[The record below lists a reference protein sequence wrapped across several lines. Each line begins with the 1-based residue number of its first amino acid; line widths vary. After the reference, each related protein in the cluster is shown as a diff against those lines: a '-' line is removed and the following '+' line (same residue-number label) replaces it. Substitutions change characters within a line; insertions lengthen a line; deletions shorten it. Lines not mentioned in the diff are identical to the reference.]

1 MVFLETALPDLYV
14 LDPERAEDER
24 GFFARIWQPRELAGR
39 GLNARLAHVSVSFNR
54 RKGTLR
60 GLHYQVAPMAEAKI
74 VRCARGAIFD
84 VVVDL
89 RPDSP
94 AFTRW
99 AGFELSAENGRGLY
113 IPEGCAHGFQTL
125 RDDSEVLY
133 FISEEFSPGHAR
145 GVRWNDPLF
154 AIAWPD
160 DVRTMNE
167 RDRTYPDFQPA
178 PRS

>member
-14 LDPERAEDER
+14 LEPERVEDER
-24 GFFARIWQPRELAGR
+24 GFFARIWQPGDFIAR
-39 GLNARLAHVSVSFNR
+39 GLNPKLAHVSVSFNR

-60 GLHYQVAPMAEAKI
+60 GLHYQTAPMAEAKI
-74 VRCARGAIFD
+74 VRCGRGAVFD

-89 RPDSP
+89 RHDSP

-99 AGFELSAENGRGLY
+99 VGVELSDDNGRALY

-125 RDDSEVLY
+125 RDNTELLY
-133 FISEEFSPGHAR
+133 FISAEYSPEHAR
-145 GVRWNDPLF
+145 GVRWNDPVF
-154 AIAWPD
+154 GITWPD

-167 RDRTYPDFQPA
+167 RDRSYPDFQPA
-178 PRS
+178 ARS

>member
-1 MVFLETALPDLYV
+1 MVFFETALPDVYV
-14 LDPERAEDER
+14 LEPERVEDER
-24 GFFARIWQPRELAGR
+24 GFFARIWQPRELAER
-39 GLNARLAHVSVSFNR
+39 GLNARLAHVSVSSNR

-60 GLHYQVAPMAEAKI
+60 GLHYQIAPMAEAKI

-89 RPDSP
+89 RPESP

-99 AGFELSAENGRGLY
+99 VGFELSQENGRGLY

-133 FISEEFSPGHAR
+133 FISEEFSPGLAR

-154 AIAWPD
+154 AIAWPED
-160 DVRTMNE
+160 ARTMNE